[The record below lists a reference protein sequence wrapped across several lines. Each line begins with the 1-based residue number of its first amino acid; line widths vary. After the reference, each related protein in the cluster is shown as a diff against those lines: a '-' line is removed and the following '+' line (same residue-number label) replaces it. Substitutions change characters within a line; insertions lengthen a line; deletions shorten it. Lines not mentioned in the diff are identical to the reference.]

1 MIPKE
6 VSPGPWACPAGDLK
20 VRPIGLTFPYGSAS
34 LGPVISLQFLT
45 GLHDIVLDNGPRDIS
60 MYYDKDSR
68 ENYHIQLVTITF
80 KILKI

>member
-45 GLHDIVLDNGPRDIS
+45 GLHDIRFTVIS
-60 MYYDKDSR
+60 S
-68 ENYHIQLVTITF
+68 TI
-80 KILKI
+80 LLAPP